1 MKTLFLKLVKIVL
14 LLALALFAF
23 LLLVGAVVWAGWP
36 LWVVFFVAAGIAGV
50 ILGLVLLKKLMAR
63 RQEQR
68 FVQQIILQ
76 DDQSLKSMN
85 QTDQDAAKAMQQKWK
100 EAMEALKR
108 SHLKSRGNP
117 LYVLPWYMVIG
128 TSGSGK
134 TTAIKSAR
142 LTSSFEDAQ
151 AVAGLS
157 GTKNCDWWFF
167 EQAILIDTAGRYAVP
182 VDETRDREE
191 WQRFLS
197 MLAKYRKKEPLNG
210 LIVTIA
216 ADTLNT
222 MEPEAIDRYG
232 KGIRMRIDEIMRVL
246 GSKFP
251 VYAMVT
257 KCDLVHGMTRFCDHL
272 PEESLKQAMGTVN
285 RDTTGREPGTLVSQ
299 AFDSMGQRIRDLTLL
314 VLHTLRGSSPD
325 PELLLFPKEFEKL
338 EEGLKRFINRVFQET
353 PYQETPIF
361 RGIFFTSGRQEG
373 TPFSHFLKDLGLI
386 SEQEVLPGTSKGL
399 FLHDFFASLL
409 PSDRGLFTLTQQGAE
424 WLRLTKNL
432 GFASFVAIVIAF
444 CGMLSF
450 SFVKN
455 LNTLKQV
462 TVEFATPGILQG
474 ELLSDI
480 IALERFSQAIIQ
492 VEKENRQWWIP
503 RFGLTE
509 SLAVETRL
517 KEKYCSLMHERFID
531 PLDKHR
537 ADAMSYMD
545 AATPEQSRINHMV
558 HLTKRINLIRARLE
572 NESLEA
578 LSSRPQPGYRG
589 VDLNIGQAIVEEV
602 RQKLKNLYL
611 YALFWRTDTQ
621 ALNREMNDH
630 QKWLARLITLEGT
643 TMNWL
648 VTWANARPDLEP
660 YTLGGFWGMEKGPAD
675 AIGVPPAYTLK
686 GREEILLLVKETEAA
701 LTDPLV
707 IAALKREFL
716 AWYRTNY
723 LTTWHRFVKSF
734 PRGKKALSTRDQ
746 WKTIA
751 ETIHLP
757 ANPYGELLTTAT
769 KELEPFSGADD
780 LPRWITLLGQL
791 SRVEREAAVI
801 KAQEVGK
808 TGVLRTATD
817 RLKSTLTRGSTL
829 PSGMDRP
836 PETMMAAG
844 KALLTYQ
851 EALGALAPMTSSQ
864 KAAFNGATSI
874 YTGDPSTNESPF
886 FLARKAVKTLRKTVE
901 RSTDG
906 GADEIWTLVRGP
918 LDLFQEFILK
928 ESACELQKAWEKKVL
943 VELTGMGRGAN
954 TSALVLGED
963 GLATQFLNKEAAPFI
978 ERGLKKGFHAARIN
992 NRDIAFEPAFLTF
1005 LTRGKVVVKP
1015 SRKEYTVKILGYPTN
1030 ANDEA
1035 LFQPHATVLILE
1047 CEGTVTE
1054 LENLNYP
1061 VTEIFK
1067 WSFNKKC
1074 DLILKIKVSDLILEK
1089 KYTGVNSFP
1098 RFLKEF
1104 SRASGSRTFYPGNF
1118 PAHKADLQRM
1128 RIKHIKVKYGFKG
1141 HAPVV
1146 KLLTASP
1153 GKVPTEI
1160 VRCWD

>member
-1 MKTLFLKLVKIVL
+1 MKALFLKLLKIVL
-14 LLALALFAF
+14 LLALVLFLF
-23 LLLVGAVVWAGWP
+23 LLLAGAVVWAGWP
-36 LWVVFFVAAGIAGV
+36 LWVVFFVAAGIFG
-50 ILGLVLLKKLMAR
+50 IFLGLLFFKKLAAR
-63 RQEQR
+63 KQEQR

-76 DDQSLKSMN
+76 DDQSLKGMN
-85 QTDQDAAKAMQQKWK
+85 QAELDAAKAMQQKWK
-100 EAMEALKR
+100 EAMDALKR

-151 AVAGLS
+151 AISGLS

-197 MLAKYRKKEPLNG
+197 LLAKYRKKEPLNG

-222 MEPEAIDRYG
+222 MDPEAIDQYG

-285 RDTTGREPGTLVSQ
+285 PNAGEVPGTIVSRG
-299 AFDSMGQRIRDLTLL
+299 FESMGQRIRDLSLL
-314 VLHTLRGSSPD
+314 ILHARHGRTPD

-338 EEGLKRFINRVFQET
+338 KPGLARFINRVFQET

-409 PSDRGLFTLTQQGAE
+409 PGDRGLFSLTQQGAQ
-424 WLRLTKNL
+424 WLRLTKSL

-444 CGMLSF
+444 CGLLSF

-462 TVEFATPGILQG
+462 TAEFATPGILQG
-474 ELLSDI
+474 ELLNDI
-480 IALERFSQAIIQ
+480 ISLERFSQAIIE
-492 VEKENRQWWIP
+492 VEKQNRQWWIP

-509 SLAVETRL
+509 SLGVETRL
-517 KEKYCSLMHERFID
+517 KEKYCTLMHSRFIT

-537 ADAMSYMD
+537 TDAMAYMD
-545 AATPEQSRINHMV
+545 ATTPDLSKIDHMV
-558 HLTKRINLIRARLE
+558 HLARRINLIRARLG
-572 NESLEA
+572 NEGLEA
-578 LSSRPQPGYRG
+578 LSSRSQPGYRG

-602 RQKLKNLYL
+602 RQKLKALYL
-611 YALFWRTDTQ
+611 YTLYWRTD
-621 ALNREMNDH
+621 ARELNREMNDL
-630 QKWLARLITLEGT
+630 QKWLSRLITLEGT
-643 TMNWL
+643 TLNWL
-648 VTWANARPDLEP
+648 VTWANTQPDIPP
-660 YTLGGFWGMEKGPAD
+660 YTLDGFWGMEKGSTD
-675 AIGVPPAYTLK
+675 TIGVPPAYTLK
-686 GREEILLLVKETEAA
+686 GRERILLLVKEVEGA
-701 LTDPLV
+701 LTDPLI
-707 IAALKREFL
+707 IAAKEREFL
-716 AWYRTNY
+716 AWYQTNY
-723 LTTWHRFVKSF
+723 LNAWHGFITTF
-734 PRGKKALSTRDQ
+734 PSGKKGLSTQTQ
-746 WKTIA
+746 WQTVA
-751 ETIHLP
+751 ETIQQP
-757 ANPYGELLTTAT
+757 GCPYKAVLTTAT
-769 KELEPFSGADD
+769 KELAPFSDADD
-780 LPRWITLLGQL
+780 LPRWIRLLGQL
-791 SRVEREAAVI
+791 SRVEAEAALI
-801 KAQEVGK
+801 KAQGIGK
-808 TGVLRTATD
+808 TGVIKTTTD
-817 RLKSTLTRGSTL
+817 RLKSKLAGGRAGT
-829 PSGMDRP
+829 SGMGQAH
-836 PETMMAAG
+836 ETRMAAG
-844 KALLTYQ
+844 KALLAYQ
-851 EALGALAPMTSSQ
+851 EALAALAPMASSQ
-864 KAAFNGATSI
+864 KAAFNGATAI
-874 YTGDPSTNESPF
+874 YQGDASTNESPF
-886 FLARKAVKTLRKTVE
+886 FNARKAVKTLRKTME
-901 RSTDG
+901 RSAK
-906 GADEIWTLVRGP
+906 GADEIWMLVQGP

-928 ESACELQKAWEKKVL
+928 ESACELQKAWEKNVL
-943 VELTGMGRGAN
+943 VELTGLGNTAN
-954 TSALVLGED
+954 TSALVLGEE

-978 ERGLKKGFHAARIN
+978 ERGLKKGFHAVRID
-992 NRDIAFEPAFLTF
+992 NRGIAFQPSFLTF
-1005 LTRGKVVVKP
+1005 LTRGKVAVKP
-1015 SRKEYTVKILGYPTN
+1015 SQKNYTVKISGYPTN
-1030 ANDEA
+1030 ANDGA

-1047 CEGTVTE
+1047 CNGTATA

-1061 VTEIFK
+1061 VTELFQ

-1074 DLILKIKVSDLILEK
+1074 EVILRIKVSDLILNK
-1089 KYTGVNSFP
+1089 RYTGVNSFP
-1098 RFLKEF
+1098 KFLKAF
-1104 SRASGSRTFYPGNF
+1104 ASGSHTFYPGNF
-1118 PAHKADLQRM
+1118 PEHRLALTRM
-1128 RIKHIKVKYGFKG
+1128 KIKYIKVKYGFKG
-1141 HAPVV
+1141 HRPVV

-1160 VRCWD
+1160 ARCWD

>member
-1 MKTLFLKLVKIVL
+1 MKTLFLKLLKIVL
-14 LLALALFAF
+14 LLALALFVF

-36 LWVVFFVAAGIAGV
+36 LWVVFFVGAGIVGI
-50 ILGLVLLKKLMAR
+50 ILGLLFLKKLSAR

-85 QTDQDAAKAMQQKWK
+85 QTEQDAAKAMQQKWK
-100 EAMEALKR
+100 EAMDALKR

-151 AVAGLS
+151 AVSGLS

-197 MLAKYRKKEPLNG
+197 LLARYRKKEPLNG

-222 MEPEAIDRYG
+222 MDSESIDQYG

-257 KCDLVHGMTRFCDHL
+257 KCDLVHGMTRFCDYL

-285 RDTTGREPGTLVSQ
+285 QDARATPGSLVSQ
-299 AFDSMGQRIRDLTLL
+299 AFESMGQRIRDLTLL
-314 VLHTLRGSSPD
+314 ILHGRQGSPPD

-338 EEGLKRFINRVFQET
+338 EPGLTRFINRVFQET

-373 TPFSHFLKDLGLI
+373 TPFSHFLKELGLI

-399 FLHDFFASLL
+399 FLHDFFASIL
-409 PSDRGLFTLTQQGAE
+409 PGDRGLFTLTQQGAQ
-424 WLRLTKNL
+424 WLRLTKSL
-432 GFASFVAIVIAF
+432 GFASLVAIVIAF
-444 CGMLSF
+444 CGLLSF

-480 IALERFSQAIIQ
+480 IALERFSQAIIE
-492 VEKENRQWWIP
+492 VEHQNRQWWIP

-517 KEKYCSLMHERFID
+517 KEKYCALMHARFIN
-531 PLDKHR
+531 PLDRHR
-537 ADAMSYMD
+537 ADAMAYMD
-545 AATPEQSRINHMV
+545 AATPDRARINHMV

-572 NESLEA
+572 NENLESMA
-578 LSSRPQPGYRG
+578 SRSQPGYRG
-589 VDLNIGQAIVEEV
+589 VDLNIGQAIVKEV

-621 ALNREMNDH
+621 VLNREMNDL

-643 TMNWL
+643 TLNWL
-648 VTWANARPDLEP
+648 VTWANDQPDLAP
-660 YTLGGFWGMEKGPAD
+660 YTLAGFWGMEKGSTD
-675 AIGVPPAYTLK
+675 TIGVAPAYTLK
-686 GREEILLLVKETEAA
+686 GRKEILILIKEVEAA
-701 LTDPLV
+701 LTDPLI
-707 IAALKREFL
+707 IAARKRGFL

-723 LTTWHRFVKSF
+723 LNTWHRFVKTF
-734 PRGKKALSTRDQ
+734 PQGKKNLSTHSQ

-751 ETIHLP
+751 ETIHQP
-757 ANPYGELLTTAT
+757 TNPYGSLLTTAT
-769 KELEPFSGADD
+769 KALGPFSNADN
-780 LPRWITLLGQL
+780 LPRWIRLLNQL
-791 SRVEREAAVI
+791 SRVEAGAAVI
-801 KAQEVGK
+801 KAQEMGK
-808 TGVLRTATD
+808 TGVIQTATD
-817 RLKSTLTRGSTL
+817 RLKSTLSRGSTVTAA
-829 PSGMDRP
+829 MDDQST
-836 PETMMAAG
+836 ETMMAAG
-844 KALLTYQ
+844 KALLAYQ
-851 EALGALAPMTSSQ
+851 EALAALAPMTSSP
-864 KAAFNGATSI
+864 KAAFNGATTI

-886 FLARKAVKTLRKTVE
+886 FMARKAVKTLRRTVD
-901 RSTDG
+901 RSSQG
-906 GADEIWTLVRGP
+906 PDEIWPLVRGP

-928 ESACELQKAWEKKVL
+928 ESACELQKAWEKTVL
-943 VELTGMGRGAN
+943 VELTGLGNTAN
-954 TSALVLGED
+954 TSALVLGKE
-963 GLATQFLNKEAAPFI
+963 GFATQFLNKEAAPFI
-978 ERGLKKGFHAARIN
+978 QRGLKKGFHAVRIN
-992 NRDIAFEPAFLTF
+992 NRGIAFEPSFLTF
-1005 LTRGKVVVKP
+1005 LTRGKVAVNP
-1015 SRKEYTVKILGYPTN
+1015 SQKDYTVRISGYPTH
-1030 ANDEA
+1030 ANDGA
-1035 LFQPHATVLILE
+1035 LLQPHATVLTLD
-1047 CEGTVTE
+1047 CNGDATE

-1061 VTEIFK
+1061 VSGLFQ

-1074 DLILKIKVSDLILEK
+1074 EVILKIRVSGLILEK
-1089 KYTGVNSFP
+1089 RYTGVNSFP
-1098 RFLKEF
+1098 RFLKAF
-1104 SRASGSRTFYPGNF
+1104 SRGSHTFSPGNF
-1118 PAHKADLQRM
+1118 PTHKAALKRM
-1128 RIKHIKVKYGFKG
+1128 NISYIKVKYGFRG

-1146 KLLTASP
+1146 KLLAASP
-1153 GKVPTEI
+1153 GRVPTEI